1 MKKIQ
6 SICIVALLAA
16 FALTSCN
23 YTDLDPTDMV
33 GPDKA
38 FGNVQNVHKA
48 VVGIY
53 GKASLRSKLAVTEY
67 IADDCVQGGDSGG
80 AGTDLAGWVYTATSG
95 DVSGLW
101 AHYYGIINQAN
112 RVLNYGPK
120 VKPLNAE
127 EETSLQVSLGTA
139 YFFRAYAHFELLCFF
154 SDFSNDDALGI
165 PYVSHYHVVGNPP
178 RDKVGACYE
187 QIMTD
192 LTRAYDMLTVAAPD
206 LAADNKATNST
217 AYISQAAVD
226 ALRARV
232 SLYHKKYTHA
242 YIYAS
247 NALRAVGIAKLG
259 EVQNLWLD
267 KSNAGTIFK
276 LSRPAGSSTI
286 GTLFVGRDYSSVF
299 RPSNELRAERIEGYT
314 AQTYPGLLAEII
326 KERRCEL
333 VWEGHRLFDARR
345 LKVTM
350 TREGKTISADDYR
363 LTLPIP
369 QAETDAN
376 SGISESDQNY
386 GY

>member
-127 EETSLQVSLGTA
+127 EETSLQVSLRYGLLLPRLCA
-139 YFFRAYAHFELLCFF
+139 FRAALLLLR
-154 SDFSNDDALGI
+154 FSNDDALGI
-165 PYVSHYHVVGNPP
+165 PYVSHYHVVAIP
-178 RDKVGACYE
+178 R
-187 QIMTD
+187 
-192 LTRAYDMLTVAAPD
+192 
-206 LAADNKATNST
+206 ATKS
-217 AYISQAAVD
+217 A
-226 ALRARV
+226 
-232 SLYHKKYTHA
+232 HA
-242 YIYAS
+242 
-247 NALRAVGIAKLG
+247 
-259 EVQNLWLD
+259 
-267 KSNAGTIFK
+267 T
-276 LSRPAGSSTI
+276 SR
-286 GTLFVGRDYSSVF
+286 L
-299 RPSNELRAERIEGYT
+299 
-314 AQTYPGLLAEII
+314 
-326 KERRCEL
+326 
-333 VWEGHRLFDARR
+333 
-345 LKVTM
+345 
-350 TREGKTISADDYR
+350 
-363 LTLPIP
+363 
-369 QAETDAN
+369 
-376 SGISESDQNY
+376 
-386 GY
+386 

>member
-232 SLYHKKYTHA
+232 SLYHKSTPTPT
-242 YIYAS
+242 S
-247 NALRAVGIAKLG
+247 M
-259 EVQNLWLD
+259 
-267 KSNAGTIFK
+267 
-276 LSRPAGSSTI
+276 PATPC
-286 GTLFVGRDYSSVF
+286 V
-299 RPSNELRAERIEGYT
+299 P
-314 AQTYPGLLAEII
+314 
-326 KERRCEL
+326 
-333 VWEGHRLFDARR
+333 
-345 LKVTM
+345 
-350 TREGKTISADDYR
+350 
-363 LTLPIP
+363 
-369 QAETDAN
+369 
-376 SGISESDQNY
+376 
-386 GY
+386 

>member
-232 SLYHKKYTHA
+232 SLYHKKYTSSWA
-242 YIYAS
+242 ATIRAFSARATNCAPSFPKKTSAGRFSS
-247 NALRAVGIAKLG
+247 NTAVTALGRPCGWSPSGSATRRISAVSMRKC
-259 EVQNLWLD
+259 
-267 KSNAGTIFK
+267 
-276 LSRPAGSSTI
+276 
-286 GTLFVGRDYSSVF
+286 SV
-299 RPSNELRAERIEGYT
+299 P
-314 AQTYPGLLAEII
+314 
-326 KERRCEL
+326 RRCSSL
-333 VWEGHRLFDARR
+333 PSRR
-345 LKVTM
+345 
-350 TREGKTISADDYR
+350 
-363 LTLPIP
+363 
-369 QAETDAN
+369 
-376 SGISESDQNY
+376 
-386 GY
+386 

>member
-127 EETSLQVSLGTA
+127 EETSLQVSLA
-139 YFFRAYAHFELLCFF
+139 
-154 SDFSNDDALGI
+154 
-165 PYVSHYHVVGNPP
+165 
-178 RDKVGACYE
+178 
-187 QIMTD
+187 
-192 LTRAYDMLTVAAPD
+192 
-206 LAADNKATNST
+206 
-217 AYISQAAVD
+217 
-226 ALRARV
+226 
-232 SLYHKKYTHA
+232 
-242 YIYAS
+242 
-247 NALRAVGIAKLG
+247 
-259 EVQNLWLD
+259 
-267 KSNAGTIFK
+267 
-276 LSRPAGSSTI
+276 
-286 GTLFVGRDYSSVF
+286 
-299 RPSNELRAERIEGYT
+299 
-314 AQTYPGLLAEII
+314 
-326 KERRCEL
+326 
-333 VWEGHRLFDARR
+333 
-345 LKVTM
+345 
-350 TREGKTISADDYR
+350 R
-363 LTLPIP
+363 LTSSAPMRISNCSASSPIFRTTMRWASRTSAITTWWAIP
-369 QAETDAN
+369 RATRSAHAT
-376 SGISESDQNY
+376 SRL
-386 GY
+386 

>member
-165 PYVSHYHVVGNPP
+165 PYLSAFFAEMTQWEQYMEQAGFEGTEAVPRLLTIWDKYVSEKP
-178 RDKVGACYE
+178 RPGYRPLGLSYSAQSTYNGEEFLDAE
-187 QIMTD
+187 QITK
-192 LTRAYDMLTVAAPD
+192 
-206 LAADNKATNST
+206 NK
-217 AYISQAAVD
+217 
-226 ALRARV
+226 L
-232 SLYHKKYTHA
+232 
-242 YIYAS
+242 YIY
-247 NALRAVGIAKLG
+247 
-259 EVQNLWLD
+259 
-267 KSNAGTIFK
+267 
-276 LSRPAGSSTI
+276 
-286 GTLFVGRDYSSVF
+286 
-299 RPSNELRAERIEGYT
+299 
-314 AQTYPGLLAEII
+314 
-326 KERRCEL
+326 
-333 VWEGHRLFDARR
+333 
-345 LKVTM
+345 
-350 TREGKTISADDYR
+350 TREKNTGFDRRFLMKRVGEGWMIDGVQER
-363 LTLPIP
+363 LDSWQRTGL
-369 QAETDAN
+369 
-376 SGISESDQNY
+376 
-386 GY
+386 

>member
-154 SDFSNDDALGI
+154 SEPTTRWASRTSAITTWWAI
-165 PYVSHYHVVGNPP
+165 P
-178 RDKVGACYE
+178 
-187 QIMTD
+187 
-192 LTRAYDMLTVAAPD
+192 RATKSAH
-206 LAADNKATNST
+206 AT
-217 AYISQAAVD
+217 
-226 ALRARV
+226 
-232 SLYHKKYTHA
+232 
-242 YIYAS
+242 
-247 NALRAVGIAKLG
+247 
-259 EVQNLWLD
+259 
-267 KSNAGTIFK
+267 
-276 LSRPAGSSTI
+276 SR
-286 GTLFVGRDYSSVF
+286 L
-299 RPSNELRAERIEGYT
+299 
-314 AQTYPGLLAEII
+314 
-326 KERRCEL
+326 
-333 VWEGHRLFDARR
+333 
-345 LKVTM
+345 
-350 TREGKTISADDYR
+350 
-363 LTLPIP
+363 
-369 QAETDAN
+369 
-376 SGISESDQNY
+376 
-386 GY
+386 

>member
-139 YFFRAYAHFELLCFF
+139 YFFRGSASSPIFRTTMRWASRTSAITTWWAIPRATRSAH
-154 SDFSNDDALGI
+154 
-165 PYVSHYHVVGNPP
+165 
-178 RDKVGACYE
+178 
-187 QIMTD
+187 
-192 LTRAYDMLTVAAPD
+192 
-206 LAADNKATNST
+206 AT
-217 AYISQAAVD
+217 
-226 ALRARV
+226 
-232 SLYHKKYTHA
+232 
-242 YIYAS
+242 
-247 NALRAVGIAKLG
+247 
-259 EVQNLWLD
+259 
-267 KSNAGTIFK
+267 
-276 LSRPAGSSTI
+276 SR
-286 GTLFVGRDYSSVF
+286 L
-299 RPSNELRAERIEGYT
+299 
-314 AQTYPGLLAEII
+314 
-326 KERRCEL
+326 
-333 VWEGHRLFDARR
+333 
-345 LKVTM
+345 
-350 TREGKTISADDYR
+350 
-363 LTLPIP
+363 
-369 QAETDAN
+369 
-376 SGISESDQNY
+376 
-386 GY
+386 

>member
-286 GTLFVGRDYSSVF
+286 GTLFVGATIRAFSARATNCAPSFPKKTSAGRFSSNTAVTALG
-299 RPSNELRAERIEGYT
+299 RPCGWSPSGSATRRIS
-314 AQTYPGLLAEII
+314 AVSMRKCSVP
-326 KERRCEL
+326 RRCSSL
-333 VWEGHRLFDARR
+333 PSRR
-345 LKVTM
+345 
-350 TREGKTISADDYR
+350 
-363 LTLPIP
+363 
-369 QAETDAN
+369 
-376 SGISESDQNY
+376 
-386 GY
+386 

>member
-267 KSNAGTIFK
+267 KSNAGT
-276 LSRPAGSSTI
+276 
-286 GTLFVGRDYSSVF
+286 
-299 RPSNELRAERIEGYT
+299 
-314 AQTYPGLLAEII
+314 
-326 KERRCEL
+326 
-333 VWEGHRLFDARR
+333 
-345 LKVTM
+345 
-350 TREGKTISADDYR
+350 
-363 LTLPIP
+363 
-369 QAETDAN
+369 
-376 SGISESDQNY
+376 
-386 GY
+386 

>member
-127 EETSLQVSLGTA
+127 EETSLQVSLC
-139 YFFRAYAHFELLCFF
+139 LLYT
-154 SDFSNDDALGI
+154 SPS
-165 PYVSHYHVVGNPP
+165 P
-178 RDKVGACYE
+178 RD
-187 QIMTD
+187 
-192 LTRAYDMLTVAAPD
+192 TR
-206 LAADNKATNST
+206 
-217 AYISQAAVD
+217 
-226 ALRARV
+226 
-232 SLYHKKYTHA
+232 
-242 YIYAS
+242 
-247 NALRAVGIAKLG
+247 
-259 EVQNLWLD
+259 
-267 KSNAGTIFK
+267 
-276 LSRPAGSSTI
+276 
-286 GTLFVGRDYSSVF
+286 
-299 RPSNELRAERIEGYT
+299 
-314 AQTYPGLLAEII
+314 
-326 KERRCEL
+326 
-333 VWEGHRLFDARR
+333 
-345 LKVTM
+345 
-350 TREGKTISADDYR
+350 
-363 LTLPIP
+363 
-369 QAETDAN
+369 
-376 SGISESDQNY
+376 
-386 GY
+386 

>member
-187 QIMTD
+187 QIMTC
-192 LTRAYDMLTVAAPD
+192 L
-206 LAADNKATNST
+206 
-217 AYISQAAVD
+217 
-226 ALRARV
+226 
-232 SLYHKKYTHA
+232 LYT
-242 YIYAS
+242 S
-247 NALRAVGIAKLG
+247 P
-259 EVQNLWLD
+259 
-267 KSNAGTIFK
+267 S
-276 LSRPAGSSTI
+276 P
-286 GTLFVGRDYSSVF
+286 RDCS
-299 RPSNELRAERIEGYT
+299 
-314 AQTYPGLLAEII
+314 
-326 KERRCEL
+326 
-333 VWEGHRLFDARR
+333 
-345 LKVTM
+345 
-350 TREGKTISADDYR
+350 
-363 LTLPIP
+363 
-369 QAETDAN
+369 
-376 SGISESDQNY
+376 
-386 GY
+386 